1 MPFCQRDDDNKMKN
15 KEKKDFKGKIYSLF
29 RDVNLKR
36 FFIFFIFYYLI
47 GIYANYRV
55 PFPLYIYFAS
65 IFCFIAITAVLA
77 IRFYLKQMDLIL
89 IEISGEPKFRKAKY
103 EYERLYNKKIVFV
116 IPFFAIFVYAGTGIP
131 MIKSFELN
139 CSMIFALATFVPTV
153 YISILVYIQYILLAI
168 FIYHV
173 NNCDD
178 KYLSYIEPCPANSKI
193 LQLLSSLVNVYRN
206 SFFAIGTAYII
217 AFGLFTLSNA
227 FGVDVSVD
235 NFCLV
240 LGWVIIAVAIV
251 TVFPIVSLLEKW
263 WMSSIVRD
271 LKTISTKKI
280 QNDFRENNSDKL
292 QASDL
297 IISIWQ
303 TPDYPIKESISW
315 GYGFFA
321 TLVNLITILYYAKEL
336 FQA

>member
-36 FFIFFIFYYLI
+36 FFIFIIIYNLI

-217 AFGLFTLSNA
+217 AFG
-227 FGVDVSVD
+227 VDVSVD

>member
-1 MPFCQRDDDNKMKN
+1 M
-15 KEKKDFKGKIYSLF
+15 
-29 RDVNLKR
+29 
-36 FFIFFIFYYLI
+36 
-47 GIYANYRV
+47 
-55 PFPLYIYFAS
+55 
-65 IFCFIAITAVLA
+65 
-77 IRFYLKQMDLIL
+77 
-89 IEISGEPKFRKAKY
+89 
-103 EYERLYNKKIVFV
+103 
-116 IPFFAIFVYAGTGIP
+116 
-131 MIKSFELN
+131 
-139 CSMIFALATFVPTV
+139 
-153 YISILVYIQYILLAI
+153 
-168 FIYHV
+168 
-173 NNCDD
+173 
-178 KYLSYIEPCPANSKI
+178 SYIEPCPANSKI